1 METSIHPSKWIMQIT
16 QKQSSDTPYFSWEG
30 KRKLG
35 WTQFSRTSIVFFV
48 TLPYTVTYS
57 NIMVCCRCSSD
68 AALSSQARRCQV
80 SSILWTPTQLTI
92 IGRENIILCSEN
104 MATMFCECLARRWW
118 KILQTLRKLDIGIF
132 LQCSDEICLQHWILN
147 ILKTW

>member
-104 MATMFCECLARRWW
+104 MATMSRVCLVGCWW
-118 KILQTLRKLDIGIF
+118 NIPWKRLSDAETLVDYPIHYWELLYRVWNSLF
-132 LQCSDEICLQHWILN
+132 L
-147 ILKTW
+147 